1 MKPCQYSSQSFA
13 RSCEAADPADVAAPE
28 RAGSEVMVISSMV
41 MAKSRRLNMIG
52 AERLLRLGLV
62 FATGLGKDSAMRAT
76 VVALLALAIIPAC
89 GPQTM
94 RSAVGTLEVKAAVDS
109 LWSAYAHASDRKD
122 AGAFGALFTED
133 AVLVSAGVPT
143 VHGRQAIQERL
154 VSMYAD
160 LDPTGLRVEAD
171 ETRVSGTI
179 AVQSGTFEESF

>member
-1 MKPCQYSSQSFA
+1 
-13 RSCEAADPADVAAPE
+13 
-28 RAGSEVMVISSMV
+28 
-41 MAKSRRLNMIG
+41 MIG

-62 FATGLGKDSAMRAT
+62 FATGLGKDSAMRTIIA
-76 VVALLALAIIPAC
+76 ALLALAIIPAC

-179 AVQSGTFEESF
+179 AVQSGTFEESFNEASAAKTRYGRYVLIAEPEQRLWKIRRLIVVVDSTAASL